1 MYKLIKCFFL
11 TFAILMLNSCEKK
24 ELKTNLKTSSK
35 NEIVVDKLS
44 VAESDYGVGCVT
56 EYYKKGSKMKD
67 EIYLQTSSKDEL
79 TWVNYISI
87 NGKREVF
94 SSKNDDTKSTENENG
109 YTLRLE
115 NDDYIIEIHA
125 KIGEQNI
132 ESDSAL
138 ANGSMTITR
147 KSDQQ
152 TKTVDFEGGTAC

>member
-1 MYKLIKCFFL
+1 MFRFNFF
-11 TFAILMLNSCEKK
+11 NSNVELLREK

-56 EYYKKGSKMKD
+56 EYYKGSKMKD

-94 SSKNDDTKSTENENG
+94 LLK
-109 YTLRLE
+109 
-115 NDDYIIEIHA
+115 
-125 KIGEQNI
+125 
-132 ESDSAL
+132 
-138 ANGSMTITR
+138 MTIPNLL
-147 KSDQQ
+147 K
-152 TKTVDFEGGTAC
+152 TKMDIRCV